1 MDNNNTINLNS
12 EYSAG
17 FQIELLDLDMDKLE
31 DPILVV
37 GSGATGN
44 LVFFLNAQGHRACGI
59 DPSAEDTDVTRAS
72 DFLHV
77 DYGKDYWGSI
87 LSPLAFIKEM
97 SAAIAAQ
104 DGSDL
109 EWVKCYKS
117 ILTALKKGGSFI
129 YAPSLPYIEDILPKE
144 QFEITHSTIRENLSR
159 TKITRK

>member
-72 DFLHV
+72 DFYMSITVRTTGAVFSPPGLYQRNVCRHV
-77 DYGKDYWGSI
+77 
-87 LSPLAFIKEM
+87 
-97 SAAIAAQ
+97 
-104 DGSDL
+104 
-109 EWVKCYKS
+109 
-117 ILTALKKGGSFI
+117 
-129 YAPSLPYIEDILPKE
+129 
-144 QFEITHSTIRENLSR
+144 R
-159 TKITRK
+159 TGRQ

>member
-77 DYGKDYWGSI
+77 DYGKDYWGGI

-97 SAAIAAQ
+97 SAAMAAQ

-144 QFEITHSTIRENLSR
+144 QFEITRSTIRENLSR